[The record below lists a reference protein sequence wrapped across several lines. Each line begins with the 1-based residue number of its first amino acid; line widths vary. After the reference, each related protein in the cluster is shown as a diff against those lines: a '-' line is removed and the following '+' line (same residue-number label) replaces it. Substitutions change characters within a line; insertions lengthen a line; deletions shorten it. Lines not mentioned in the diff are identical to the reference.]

1 MPRLFY
7 PTAGEPEGTPLE
19 IKATAEGDEKDEQ
32 LTGAFDIRVESIS
45 ADDRGAQETIWRRLP
60 LTDAQRK
67 IILAE
72 YLEDSIEQP
81 KLSRCDGAVLSVE
94 DFENGEDPL
103 PGRPK
108 EQKE

>member
-19 IKATAEGDEKDEQ
+19 IKTTAEGDEKGEQ
-32 LTGAFDIRVESIS
+32 PTGVFDIRVESIR
-45 ADDRGAQETIWRRLP
+45 AEDRGVQETIWRRLP

-67 IILAE
+67 IILEE
-72 YLEDSIEQP
+72 YLAGSIEQP
-81 KLSRCDGAVLSVE
+81 KLSRSDGAVLSTE
-94 DFENGEDPL
+94 DFEDSEEPL
-103 PGRPK
+103 PGCPK